1 MNGVSDGQY
10 ANETSFNDAF
20 MARNGD
26 TDTVGKVG
34 LLNNDAPSGPHVT
47 NPQGYINE
55 LADTDG
61 VASFQDANRKI
72 YSSTNYI
79 SNGDNRKTAIE
90 KLDTELLAV
99 NGILTDHETR
109 IGDLETTV
117 ADHESRITQNEL
129 DIATHETRIDGHD
142 TDISGHETRLDNL
155 ETQPMTIGGTK
166 DFENGIKTDAIEEHT
181 LDIGVTIDGVLLKDG
196 LVSGRDIAADGI
208 TLDDHETRIDDLELD
223 VANHE
228 TRISTIEVSSFTFG
242 GNKTFNDGAIVKSLL
257 NVFGKMNFLAMNN
270 TQSGSDVVLPEPT
283 ATVVDLTNVGLVSIA
298 EIDATSPPDRQLVII
313 RNNKAGDVIIKNEAN
328 ANPGKIFT
336 GSGQDLT
343 LEYKQIVMLMRN
355 NVTGNWTVMSGSGG
369 GGGASVAVYPTVQSI
384 TAGGEFTTDILN
396 SFQVIRCQGDTQAR
410 VASSTPFG
418 ATGGWIDGTLVEVIC
433 VDDTNTV
440 SIPYSDTAKG
450 CVGNFSLIELAKYQT
465 AKFRYINAI
474 DRWVYVQ

>member
-1 MNGVSDGQY
+1 MSGVSNGQY

-34 LLNNDAPSGPHVT
+34 LLNNDGPSGAHVT

-61 VASFQDANRKI
+61 VAGFQDANRKV

-79 SNGDNRKTAIE
+79 SNGDNRKVAIE
-90 KLDTELLAV
+90 KLDTEMLAV
-99 NGILTDHETR
+99 NTIVSDHETR

-117 ADHESRITQNEL
+117 ANHESRITQNES

-142 TDISGHETRLDNL
+142 TDIAGHETRLDDL
-155 ETQPMTIGGTK
+155 ETASMVISGIK
-166 DFENGIKTDAIEEHT
+166 DFDMGIKTNSIDEHT
-181 LDIGVTIDGVLLKDG
+181 LNNGVSVDGVLLKDG
-196 LVSGRDIAADGI
+196 LVSGRDVAADGLV
-208 TLDDHETRIDDLELD
+208 LDGHETRIDDLELD
-223 VANHE
+223 VADHE

-242 GNKTFNDGAIVKSLL
+242 GTKTFNDGAIVKSLL

-369 GGGASVAVYPTVQSI
+369 GGASVAVYPTVQSI

-410 VASSTPFG
+410 VASSAPFG